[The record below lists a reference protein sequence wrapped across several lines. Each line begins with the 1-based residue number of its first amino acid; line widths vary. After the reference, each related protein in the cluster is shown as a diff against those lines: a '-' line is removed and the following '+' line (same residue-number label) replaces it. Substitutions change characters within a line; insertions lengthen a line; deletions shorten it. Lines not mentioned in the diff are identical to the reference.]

1 MNNELTAKRPIVGID
16 LGTTNSSVAYINANG
31 EPEII
36 PSFKGEKL
44 IPSVIMIDL
53 NNQVVVG
60 QEAKDAVI
68 AMPERTL
75 TAVKRKM
82 GQKDELPIADR
93 RLLPEEAS
101 AIILK
106 ELKKYADAAMGEGEK
121 EAVITVPAYFTDEQR
136 RATKQAGEIAGFVVE
151 RIINEPTAAALA
163 YGLNN
168 LRKKAN
174 ILVYDLGGGTFDV
187 SVVEMM
193 KGILEVKSSAGNN
206 FLGGEDFDWK
216 LVDFLAQYM
225 IETHAVD
232 PRTNIQARY
241 ILKTEAE
248 KIKIQLSQ
256 KAVVEIA
263 IPIVVVKDHKPLGI
277 YTKIT
282 REQFEAMIAEFL
294 DETMVLVKKALDD
307 AQLDV
312 SEIRDVLLVGGST
325 AIPKVGQLLQEYFN
339 KKPKKEI
346 HPEEAVA
353 LGAAVQA
360 GIKSGLLIKQQL
372 IATDVAPF
380 AMGIAVLKLDDD
392 NQLKSGGFQK
402 IIERNTTIPVRKTE
416 PFTTCGDGQTTVS
429 IEVFQGDD
437 EWVENNHFL
446 GDFQVD
452 GIPPAPAGMEG
463 INVSFFYNINGI
475 LEVTAEL
482 ESTGKKVIVNMQDE
496 LQRDS
501 MEIFRTSVKKIE
513 ALLETKTVDHQSNQ
527 AQISFIDAFDFG
539 ADEDFDYPDLE
550 NQDLETLQQELKR
563 LRIDLSARITEDED
577 QLLRL
582 IDAAL
587 TSQERSTVVEA
598 IEEATDLLIKL
609 DLD

>member
-1 MNNELTAKRPIVGID
+1 MNNELIGKRPIVGID
-16 LGTTNSSVAYINANG
+16 LGTTNSSVAYINTNG

-36 PSFKGEKL
+36 RSFKGEKL

-53 NNQVVVG
+53 NNQVGVG

-82 GQKDELPIADR
+82 GQKAELLIADR

-101 AIILK
+101 AVILK
-106 ELKKYADAAMGEGEK
+106 ELKKYADAAIGEGEK

-168 LRKKAN
+168 LKKKAN

-193 KGILEVKSSAGNN
+193 KGILEVKASAGNN

-216 LVDFLAQYM
+216 LVDFLAEYM
-225 IETHAVD
+225 VKTHAVD
-232 PRTNIQARY
+232 PRSSVQARY

-248 KIKIQLSQ
+248 KIKIQLSK

-263 IPIVVVKDHKPLGI
+263 IPIVLVKDHKPLGI
-277 YTKIT
+277 YTQIT

-307 AQLDV
+307 AQLEV
-312 SEIRDVLLVGGST
+312 AEIRDVLLVGGST

-360 GIKSGLLIKQQL
+360 GIKSGLLLKQQL

-380 AMGIAVLKLDDD
+380 AMGIAVLKVDD
-392 NQLKSGGFQK
+392 NDCLKPGGFQK
-402 IIERNTTIPVRKTE
+402 IIDRNTTIPVRKTE
-416 PFTTCGDGQTTVS
+416 PFTTCSDGQTTVS
-429 IEVFQGDD
+429 IEVFQGED
-437 EWVENNHFL
+437 EWVEHNHFL
-446 GDFQVD
+446 GDFLVD

-463 INVSFFYNINGI
+463 IHVSFFYNINGI

-501 MEIFRTSVKKIE
+501 MEVFRTSVKKIE

-527 AQISFIDAFDFG
+527 DQISFIDAFDFG
-539 ADEDFDYPDLE
+539 AEGDFSYPELE
-550 NQDLETLQQELKR
+550 NQDLETLKQELKQ
-563 LRIDLSARITEDED
+563 LRTDLSGRITTDKE
-577 QLLRL
+577 QVLQL
-582 IDAAL
+582 IDTAL
-587 TSQERSTVVEA
+587 AMQERSVVIEA

>member
-1 MNNELTAKRPIVGID
+1 MHNEIVGKRPIVGID
-16 LGTTNSSVAYINANG
+16 LGTTNSSVAYINASG

-136 RATKQAGEIAGFVVE
+136 RATKQAGEIAGFAVE

-168 LRKKAN
+168 LKKKAN

-216 LVDFLAQYM
+216 LVDFLAEYM
-225 IETHAVD
+225 IKTYDVD
-232 PRTNIQARY
+232 PRASIQARY

-248 KIKIQLSQ
+248 KIKILLSK

-277 YTKIT
+277 YTQIT

-325 AIPKVGQLLQEYFN
+325 AIPKVEQLLQEYFN

-360 GIKSGLLIKQQL
+360 GIKSGQLLKQQL

-380 AMGIAVLKLDDD
+380 AMGIAVLKVDATDR
-392 NQLKSGGFQK
+392 LKPGGFQK
-402 IIERNTTIPVRKTE
+402 IINRNTTIPARKSE
-416 PFTTCGDGQTTVS
+416 PFTTCCDGQTTVS
-429 IEVFQGDD
+429 IEVYQGED
-437 EWVENNHFL
+437 EWVEHNHFL
-446 GDFQVD
+446 GEFLVD

-501 MEIFRTSVKKIE
+501 MEVFRASVKKIE
-513 ALLETKTVDHQSNQ
+513 ALLETKTAEHLSSHTQM
-527 AQISFIDAFDFG
+527 SFIDAFDFE
-539 ADEDFDYPDLE
+539 DEKDFGYPDLE
-550 NQDLETLQQELKR
+550 NQDLKVLKQELEQ
-563 LRIDLSARITEDED
+563 LRTDLSGRINVDEN
-577 QLLRL
+577 QILEL
-582 IDAAL
+582 IEAAI
-587 TSQERSTVVEA
+587 TTQERSAMIEA

>member
-1 MNNELTAKRPIVGID
+1 MNNELVGKRPIVGID
-16 LGTTNSSVAYINANG
+16 LGTTNSSVAYINASG

-36 PSFKGEKL
+36 TSFKGEKL

-68 AMPERTL
+68 AMPERTM

-168 LRKKAN
+168 LKKKAN

-193 KGILEVKSSAGNN
+193 KGILEVKSSAGDN

-216 LVDFLAQYM
+216 LVDFLAEYM
-225 IETHAVD
+225 IKTYDVD
-232 PRTNIQARY
+232 PRASIQARY

-248 KIKIQLSQ
+248 KIKILLS
-256 KAVVEIA
+256 KKVVVEIA

-277 YTKIT
+277 YTQIT

-325 AIPKVGQLLQEYFN
+325 AIPKVEQLLKEYFN

-360 GIKSGLLIKQQL
+360 GIKSGQLLKQQL

-380 AMGIAVLKLDDD
+380 AMGIAVLKVDATDR
-392 NQLKSGGFQK
+392 LKPGGFQK
-402 IIERNTTIPVRKTE
+402 IIDRNTTIPVRKSE
-416 PFTTCGDGQTTVS
+416 PFTTCCDGQTTVS
-429 IEVFQGDD
+429 IEVYQGED
-437 EWVENNHFL
+437 EWVEHNHFL
-446 GDFQVD
+446 GEFLVD

-501 MEIFRTSVKKIE
+501 MEVFRASVKKIE
-513 ALLETKTVDHQSNQ
+513 ALLETKTAEHLSSHTQM
-527 AQISFIDAFDFG
+527 SFIDAFDFE
-539 ADEDFDYPDLE
+539 DEKDFGYPDLE
-550 NQDLETLQQELKR
+550 NQDLKVLKQELEQ
-563 LRIDLSARITEDED
+563 LRTDLSGRINVDEN
-577 QLLRL
+577 QILEL
-582 IDAAL
+582 IEAAI
-587 TSQERSTVVEA
+587 TTQERSAMIEA

>member
-1 MNNELTAKRPIVGID
+1 MHNEIVGKRPIVGID
-16 LGTTNSSVAYINANG
+16 LGTTNSSVAYINASG

-136 RATKQAGEIAGFVVE
+136 RATKQAGEIAGFAVE

-168 LRKKAN
+168 LKKKAN

-216 LVDFLAQYM
+216 LVDFLAEYM
-225 IETHAVD
+225 IRTYDVD
-232 PRTNIQARY
+232 PRASIQARY

-248 KIKIQLSQ
+248 KIKILLSK

-277 YTKIT
+277 YTQIT

-294 DETMVLVKKALDD
+294 DETMGLVKKALDD

-325 AIPKVGQLLQEYFN
+325 AIPKVEQLLQEYFN

-360 GIKSGLLIKQQL
+360 GIKSGQLLKQQL

-380 AMGIAVLKLDDD
+380 AMGIAVLKVDDTD
-392 NQLKSGGFQK
+392 RLKPGGFQK
-402 IIERNTTIPVRKTE
+402 IIDRNTTIPVRKSE
-416 PFTTCGDGQTTVS
+416 PFTTCCDGQSTVS
-429 IEVFQGDD
+429 IEVYQGED
-437 EWVENNHFL
+437 EWVEHNHFL
-446 GDFQVD
+446 GEFLVD

-501 MEIFRTSVKKIE
+501 MEVFRASVKKIE
-513 ALLETKTVDHQSNQ
+513 ALLETKTAEHLSSHTQM
-527 AQISFIDAFDFG
+527 SFIDAFDFE
-539 ADEDFDYPDLE
+539 DEKDFGYPDLE
-550 NQDLETLQQELKR
+550 NQDLKVLKQELEQ
-563 LRIDLSARITEDED
+563 LRTDLSGRINVDEN
-577 QLLRL
+577 QILEL
-582 IDAAL
+582 IEAAI
-587 TSQERSTVVEA
+587 TTQEKSAMIEA

>member
-1 MNNELTAKRPIVGID
+1 MHNEIVGKRPIVGID
-16 LGTTNSSVAYINANG
+16 LGTTNSSVAYINASG

-168 LRKKAN
+168 LKKKAN

-216 LVDFLAQYM
+216 LVDFLAEYM
-225 IETHAVD
+225 IKTYDVD
-232 PRTNIQARY
+232 PRASIQARY

-248 KIKIQLSQ
+248 KIKILLSK

-277 YTKIT
+277 YTQIT

-325 AIPKVGQLLQEYFN
+325 AIPKVEQLLQEYFN

-360 GIKSGLLIKQQL
+360 GIKSGQLLKQQL

-380 AMGIAVLKLDDD
+380 AMGIAVLKVDATDR
-392 NQLKSGGFQK
+392 LKPGGFQK
-402 IIERNTTIPVRKTE
+402 IINRNTTIPARKSE
-416 PFTTCGDGQTTVS
+416 PFTTCCDGQTTVS
-429 IEVFQGDD
+429 IEVYQGED
-437 EWVENNHFL
+437 EWVEHNHFL
-446 GDFQVD
+446 GEFLVD

-501 MEIFRTSVKKIE
+501 MEVFRASVKKIE
-513 ALLETKTVDHQSNQ
+513 ALLETKTAEHLSSHTQM
-527 AQISFIDAFDFG
+527 SFIDAFDFE
-539 ADEDFDYPDLE
+539 DEKDFGYPDLE
-550 NQDLETLQQELKR
+550 NQDLKVLKQELEQ
-563 LRIDLSARITEDED
+563 LRTDLSGRINVDEN
-577 QLLRL
+577 QILEL
-582 IDAAL
+582 IEAAI
-587 TSQERSTVVEA
+587 TTQERSAMIEA

>member
-1 MNNELTAKRPIVGID
+1 MHNEIVGKRPIVGID
-16 LGTTNSSVAYINANG
+16 LGTTNSSVAYINASG

-168 LRKKAN
+168 LKKKAN

-216 LVDFLAQYM
+216 LVDFLAEYM
-225 IETHAVD
+225 IKTYDVD
-232 PRTNIQARY
+232 PRASIQARY

-248 KIKIQLSQ
+248 KIKILLSK

-277 YTKIT
+277 YTQIT

-325 AIPKVGQLLQEYFN
+325 AIPKVEQLLQEYFN

-360 GIKSGLLIKQQL
+360 GIKSGQLLKQQL

-380 AMGIAVLKLDDD
+380 AMGIAVLKVDATDR
-392 NQLKSGGFQK
+392 LKPGGFQK
-402 IIERNTTIPVRKTE
+402 IIDRNTTIPVRKSE
-416 PFTTCGDGQTTVS
+416 PFTTCCDGQTTVS
-429 IEVFQGDD
+429 IEVYQGED
-437 EWVENNHFL
+437 EWVEHNHFL
-446 GDFQVD
+446 GEFLVD

-501 MEIFRTSVKKIE
+501 MEVFRASVKKIE
-513 ALLETKTVDHQSNQ
+513 ALLETKTAEHLSSHTQM
-527 AQISFIDAFDFG
+527 SFIDAFDFE
-539 ADEDFDYPDLE
+539 DEKDFGYPDLE
-550 NQDLETLQQELKR
+550 NQDLKVLKQELEQ
-563 LRIDLSARITEDED
+563 LRTDLSGRINVDEN
-577 QLLRL
+577 QILEL
-582 IDAAL
+582 IEAAI
-587 TSQERSTVVEA
+587 TTQERSAMIEA

>member
-1 MNNELTAKRPIVGID
+1 MNNELIGKRPIVGID
-16 LGTTNSSVAYINANG
+16 LGTTNSSVAYINTNG

-36 PSFKGEKL
+36 RSFKGEKL

-53 NNQVVVG
+53 NNQVGVG

-82 GQKDELPIADR
+82 GQKAELLIADR

-101 AIILK
+101 AVILK
-106 ELKKYADAAMGEGEK
+106 ELKKYADAAIGEGEK

-168 LRKKAN
+168 LKKKAN

-193 KGILEVKSSAGNN
+193 KGILEVKASAGNN

-216 LVDFLAQYM
+216 LVDFLAEYM
-225 IETHAVD
+225 VKTHAVD
-232 PRTNIQARY
+232 PRSSVQARC

-248 KIKIQLSQ
+248 KIKIQLSK

-263 IPIVVVKDHKPLGI
+263 IPIVLVKDHKPLGI
-277 YTKIT
+277 YTQVT

-307 AQLDV
+307 AQLEV
-312 SEIRDVLLVGGST
+312 AEIRDVLLVGGST

-360 GIKSGLLIKQQL
+360 GIKSGLLLKQQL

-380 AMGIAVLKLDDD
+380 AMGIAVLKVDD
-392 NQLKSGGFQK
+392 NDCLKPGGFQK
-402 IIERNTTIPVRKTE
+402 IIDRNTTIPVRKTE
-416 PFTTCGDGQTTVS
+416 PFTTCSDGQTTVS
-429 IEVFQGDD
+429 IEVFQGED
-437 EWVENNHFL
+437 EWVEHNHFL
-446 GDFQVD
+446 GDFLVD

-463 INVSFFYNINGI
+463 IHVSFFYNINGI

-501 MEIFRTSVKKIE
+501 MEVFRTSVKKIE

-527 AQISFIDAFDFG
+527 DQISFIDAFDFG
-539 ADEDFDYPDLE
+539 AEGDFSYPELE
-550 NQDLETLQQELKR
+550 NQDLETLKQELKQ
-563 LRIDLSARITEDED
+563 LRTDLSGRITTDKE
-577 QLLRL
+577 QVLQL
-582 IDAAL
+582 IDTAL
-587 TSQERSTVVEA
+587 AMQERSVVIEA

>member
-1 MNNELTAKRPIVGID
+1 MHNEIVGKRPIAGID
-16 LGTTNSSVAYINANG
+16 LGTTNSSVAYINASG

-168 LRKKAN
+168 LKKKAN

-216 LVDFLAQYM
+216 LVDFLAEYM
-225 IETHAVD
+225 IRTYDVD
-232 PRTNIQARY
+232 PRASIQARY

-248 KIKIQLSQ
+248 KIKILLSK

-277 YTKIT
+277 YTQIT

-325 AIPKVGQLLQEYFN
+325 AIPKVEQLLKEYFN

-360 GIKSGLLIKQQL
+360 GIKSGQLLKQQL

-380 AMGIAVLKLDDD
+380 AMGIAVLKVDDTD
-392 NQLKSGGFQK
+392 RLKPGGFQK
-402 IIERNTTIPVRKTE
+402 IIDRNTTIPVRKSE
-416 PFTTCGDGQTTVS
+416 PFTTCCDGQSTVS
-429 IEVFQGDD
+429 IEVYQGED
-437 EWVENNHFL
+437 EWVEHNHFL
-446 GDFQVD
+446 GEFLVD

-501 MEIFRTSVKKIE
+501 VEIFRASVKKIE
-513 ALLETKTVDHQSNQ
+513 TLLETKTAEHLSSHTQM
-527 AQISFIDAFDFG
+527 SFIDAFDFE
-539 ADEDFDYPDLE
+539 DEKDFGYPDLE
-550 NQDLETLQQELKR
+550 NQDLEVLKQELEQ
-563 LRIDLSARITEDED
+563 LRTDLSGRINVDEN
-577 QLLRL
+577 QILEL
-582 IDAAL
+582 IEAAI
-587 TSQERSTVVEA
+587 TTQERSAMIEA

>member
-1 MNNELTAKRPIVGID
+1 MHNEIVGKRPIAGID
-16 LGTTNSSVAYINANG
+16 LGTTNSSVAYINASG

-36 PSFKGEKL
+36 PSFKGKKL

-168 LRKKAN
+168 LKKKAN

-193 KGILEVKSSAGNN
+193 KGILEVKSSAGDN

-216 LVDFLAQYM
+216 LVDFLAEYM
-225 IETHAVD
+225 IKTYDVD
-232 PRTNIQARY
+232 PRASIQARY

-248 KIKIQLSQ
+248 KIKILLS
-256 KAVVEIA
+256 KKVVVEIA

-277 YTKIT
+277 YTQIT

-325 AIPKVGQLLQEYFN
+325 AIPKVEQLLKEYFN

-360 GIKSGLLIKQQL
+360 GIKSGQLLKQQL

-380 AMGIAVLKLDDD
+380 AMGIAVLKVDATDR
-392 NQLKSGGFQK
+392 LKPGGFQK
-402 IIERNTTIPVRKTE
+402 IIDRNTTIPVRKSE
-416 PFTTCGDGQTTVS
+416 PFTTCCDGQTTVS
-429 IEVFQGDD
+429 IEVYQGED
-437 EWVENNHFL
+437 EWVEHNHFL
-446 GDFQVD
+446 GEFLVD

-501 MEIFRTSVKKIE
+501 MEIFRASVKKIE
-513 ALLETKTVDHQSNQ
+513 ALLETKTAEHLSSHTQM
-527 AQISFIDAFDFG
+527 SFIDAFDF
-539 ADEDFDYPDLE
+539 EEEKDFGYPDLE
-550 NQDLETLQQELKR
+550 NQDLEVLKQELEQ
-563 LRIDLSARITEDED
+563 LRTDLSGRINVDEN
-577 QLLRL
+577 QILEL
-582 IDAAL
+582 IEAAI
-587 TSQERSTVVEA
+587 TTQERSAMIEA

-609 DLD
+609 NLD